1 MRSSRNSKEGV
12 GRPLSS
18 VLGGFVVV
26 AFLQSIEEARRH
38 SSSALQLLEGKPC
51 VHQGFGGAG
60 GLQGGSERDVRRDFV
75 QNLEGPPVDGVSAQ
89 ESGFVQA
96 VFI

>member
-38 SSSALQLLEGKPC
+38 SSSALQLLEGEPC
-51 VHQGFGGAG
+51 VHQGLGGAG
-60 GLQGGSERDVRRDFV
+60 SLQGGPERDVRRDFV
-75 QNLEGPPVDGVSAQ
+75 EDLKSPPVNGVSAQ
-89 ESGFVQA
+89 ESGFV
-96 VFI
+96 